1 MRTHTEVRPYV
12 CPTCNKRFKAHSVYN
27 HHLMTHSDVRNYQC
41 TYCPKA
47 FKTSVQLAGHKN
59 SHTKP
64 FSCNDCNRPF
74 ATLYAVRAHMETHKK
89 ANHNLK
95 HKCNICGATYA
106 RNFALRDHIKEQH
119 ADAIE
124 VVDMDG
130 LKIDLFNK
138 KVVEEVEI
146 SIEDQTEMHE
156 EQEGEQIIGDEQI
169 ISDYDHFEG
178 EEVVCFN

>member
-41 TYCPKA
+41 PYCPKA

-119 ADAIE
+119 GDAIE

-138 KVVEEVEI
+138 KVEEVEI
-146 SIEDQTEMHE
+146 SIEDHSEMQE
-156 EQEGEQIIGDEQI
+156 LQEGEQIIGDEQI